1 VSIEP
6 NRGKIASPDLR
17 AHRSIFDGLKW
28 KRSDRSLNSVVAKM
42 KEYLRPSDQAFAK
55 HDEDDGEEKNFRT
68 SQCFDARR

>member
-1 VSIEP
+1 
-6 NRGKIASPDLR
+6 
-17 AHRSIFDGLKW
+17 
-28 KRSDRSLNSVVAKM
+28 M